1 MKKVYEVTK
10 EEEFLQKHFREFYKK
25 NKITSVPEIE
35 KREFGYGVYKRK
47 IANRN
52 LAFKTN
58 EEMNNFLIQR
68 TPLFFSYSN
77 SYYMDP
83 MATPMTNKFWL
94 KGDMIYEFD
103 ADEVKTTCEKKDG
116 VWVCNKVGDE
126 SFVEERGEEKK
137 QWFLQK
143 SLEQTKKQVFRLVDF
158 LESDFGFTSDKVN
171 INFSGKAGYHVHL
184 RNEEIQNLN
193 KRARIEMVDYLTG
206 YGIYYDNLG
215 YSFDKSLN
223 CSKDIGLWS
232 KRINQ
237 GIKEFFLKDPVQIK
251 KITGLS
257 KKRCE
262 ILSSVKEEIWDK
274 IDSGLLYDVGQKTN
288 KAFWKTVLDF
298 VVATYMVPID
308 RQTSVDLH
316 KIIRVPNTLHGE
328 TGFVAKELSLN
339 ELETF
344 DPFID
349 AVVFDSQKVNVFVED
364 APVFSIKGQ
373 EFGPF
378 KNELVSVPLFCAV
391 YLIGKGAKLKE

>member
-1 MKKVYEVTK
+1 MYEVTK
-10 EEEFLQKHFREFYKK
+10 EEEFLKKHFREFYKK
-25 NKITSVPEIE
+25 NKVAAMGEIE

-52 LAFKTN
+52 LSFQNADA
-58 EEMNNFLIQR
+58 MNKFLIER
-68 TPLFFSYSN
+68 TPLYFSYSN
-77 SYYMDP
+77 SCYVDP
-83 MATPMTNKFWL
+83 SASPMKNKHWL
-94 KGDMIYEFD
+94 KGDIIYEFD
-103 ADEVKTTCEKKDG
+103 ADEVLTTCDKISGD
-116 VWVCNKVGDE
+116 WVCNKVFGEE
-126 SFVEERGEEKK
+126 SFVEERGESKK

-143 SLEQTKKQVFRLVDF
+143 SLEETKKQVFRLVDF
-158 LESDFGFTSDKVN
+158 MESDFGFSKDLID

-184 RNEEIQNLN
+184 RNESIQNLN
-193 KRARIEMVDYLTG
+193 KRARIEMVDYITG
-206 YGIYYDNLG
+206 YGMYYDNLG

-232 KRINQ
+232 NRINK
-237 GIKEFFLKDPVQIK
+237 GIKEFFNKDYLEIA
-251 KITGLS
+251 KITGIS
-257 KKRCE
+257 KKRAE
-262 ILSSVKEEIWDK
+262 VFSSAKEEIFKK

-288 KAFWKTVLDF
+288 KAFWKSVLDF

-328 TGFVAKELSLN
+328 TGFIAKNLSLS

-344 DPFID
+344 DPFVD
-349 AVVFDSQKVNVFVED
+349 GVVFDSKEIKIFVDD
-364 APVFSIKGQ
+364 APKFSLKGQ

-378 KNELVSVPLFCAV
+378 KNETVSVPLFCAV